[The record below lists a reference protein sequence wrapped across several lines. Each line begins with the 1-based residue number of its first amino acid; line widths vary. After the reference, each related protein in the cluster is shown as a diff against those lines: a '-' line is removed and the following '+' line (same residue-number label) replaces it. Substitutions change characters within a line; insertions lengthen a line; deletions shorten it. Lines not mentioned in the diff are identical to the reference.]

1 MAERIDYFE
10 VAKEPLKAM
19 TKVEQVL
26 HESSIEFELRELV
39 KLRASQINGC
49 AFCVGMHT
57 DLLRKKSV
65 PQEKLDF
72 LPVWAEANCY
82 SPRERAA
89 LAWAESVTLLAET
102 KVPDEVYELT
112 LDHFSEQELVDLT
125 WCIAT
130 INTWNRMSVAF
141 RREPESVLETL

>member
-72 LPVWAEANCY
+72 LPVWEEASCY
-82 SPRERAA
+82 SSRERAA

-102 KVPDEVYELT
+102 KVPDEVYEQT

-125 WCIAT
+125 WCIAA

-141 RREPESVLETL
+141 RREPEKSA